1 MMHPND
7 KPFVSIKI
15 FKYDENKMN
24 KSYLDKCEEKMI
36 IEKKEFEK
44 EEKEEEYVER
54 KKQKERKKEEKQKQ
68 KIKYR
73 QVKLTKK
80 VVKKQT
86 KIGSVDGHI
95 DIIVEEQ
102 PSKVEI
108 NERYMSNLDITDL
121 KFNIETHDRSVDS
134 TVEVLNIRQSPII
147 NRKLSMKMPSDTYIM
162 KNENKELE
170 ELLEEIE
177 QTDYIKMRAP
187 TDTEALLNEIKYKQE
202 KILLDNQNKENDV
215 NYIIKKVR
223 EYNDKLLM
231 NNNLMSE
238 EIKELF
244 KEDEFKYYSMIKQG
258 NMEDILNLIN
268 DDNFYNINKRIIFLL
283 LFMIIKKF
291 KEKNDND
298 NQIDDKKEEK
308 ITPTHIRKE
317 SFEVNKLEN
326 EKEEKESDIIE
337 LSIKVINNGDISDS
351 DSNNDNMYMFDD
363 NDFFD
368 YD

>member
-1 MMHPND
+1 
-7 KPFVSIKI
+7 
-15 FKYDENKMN
+15 
-24 KSYLDKCEEKMI
+24 
-36 IEKKEFEK
+36 
-44 EEKEEEYVER
+44 
-54 KKQKERKKEEKQKQ
+54 
-68 KIKYR
+68 
-73 QVKLTKK
+73 
-80 VVKKQT
+80 
-86 KIGSVDGHI
+86 
-95 DIIVEEQ
+95 
-102 PSKVEI
+102 VEI